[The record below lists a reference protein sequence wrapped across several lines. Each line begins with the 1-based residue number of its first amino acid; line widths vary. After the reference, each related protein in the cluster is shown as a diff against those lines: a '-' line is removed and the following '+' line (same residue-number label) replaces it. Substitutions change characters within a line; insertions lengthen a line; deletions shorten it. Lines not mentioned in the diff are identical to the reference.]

1 MLRTAVLIIALRDD
15 DNDDNDFTLS
25 CRIVE
30 MSKKPG
36 RWAVVVAVAS
46 NCCAYYQFEG

>member
-15 DNDDNDFTLS
+15 DNDFTLS

-30 MSKKPG
+30 MLKKPG